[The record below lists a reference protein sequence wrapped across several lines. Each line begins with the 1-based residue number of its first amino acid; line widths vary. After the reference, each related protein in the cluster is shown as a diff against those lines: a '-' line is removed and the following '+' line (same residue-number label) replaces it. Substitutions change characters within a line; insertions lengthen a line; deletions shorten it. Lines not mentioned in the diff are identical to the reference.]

1 MVLFNFEEKHLKT
14 LKRKTGKLFYYFL
27 LLLPYLA
34 FLPPVVPPQHLSTS
48 PRAPSPVETS
58 ENAKLWI
65 LLHQVRSMEQTFATR
80 VRQVQPP
87 LAVYFF
93 IFFQKKKIGSLSCC
107 AGDNNGALCRAAA
120 AEI

>member
-14 LKRKTGKLFYYFL
+14 LKRKTRKLFYYFL
-27 LLLPYLA
+27 LLLPFLP

-48 PRAPSPVETS
+48 PHAASPVETS

-87 LAVYFF
+87 LAVYFIYL
-93 IFFQKKKIGSLSCC
+93 IFFKKKKNWLPLLLRG
-107 AGDNNGALCRAAA
+107 R
-120 AEI
+120 